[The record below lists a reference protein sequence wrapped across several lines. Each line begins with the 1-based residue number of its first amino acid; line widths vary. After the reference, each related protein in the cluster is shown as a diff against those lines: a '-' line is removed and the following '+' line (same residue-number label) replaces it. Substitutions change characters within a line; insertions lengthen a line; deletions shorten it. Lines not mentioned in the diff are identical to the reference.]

1 MQELTAGAQAGNKG
15 KGKIIA
21 TIEARMTSTRLPGK
35 VLMEVCGEP
44 LLSHLVRRLKE
55 VRLIQEIVIATTT
68 NTEDNAIEDLAKKIG
83 ASIYRGSE
91 HDVLGRVLE
100 AAESAKGDIIVEIT
114 GDCPIIDIEI
124 VDQAIRM
131 YICNDFD
138 YVSNAVVR
146 SYPDGMDVQVF
157 STKTLRKV
165 AMATQAPDDREH
177 VSKYIYDNP
186 SMFRLCHLVAPG
198 NLEDP
203 QLGLTLDEKKDYELI
218 KLIMENLREKNP
230 LFGWRDIQDLL
241 REKPDLRMINST
253 VKRK

>member
-44 LLSHLVRRLKE
+44 LLLNLIQRLKE
-55 VRLIQEIVIATTT
+55 VRLIEEIVIATTT
-68 NTEDNAIEDLAKKIG
+68 NTEDNAIEDLAKKAG

-91 HDVLGRVLE
+91 HDVLGRVLA
-100 AAESAKGDIIVEIT
+100 AAESARGDIIVEIT

-131 YICNDFD
+131 YIYNDFD

-165 AMATQAPDDREH
+165 ALATQAPDDREH
-177 VSKYIYDNP
+177 VSKYIYSNP
-186 SMFRLCHLVAPG
+186 SMFRLCHLVAPS
-198 NLEDP
+198 NLTDP
-203 QLGLTLDEKKDYELI
+203 ELGLTLDEMKDYELI
-218 KLIMENLREKNP
+218 RLIIENLQEKNP
-230 LFGWRDIQDLL
+230 LFGWRDIQNLL
-241 REKPDLRMINST
+241 RVKPDLRKINSS